1 MMAICMFVW
10 VQMALH
16 SQSGELSSALFADSL
31 ILVTQFMSSAKTIME
46 GKVT

>member
-1 MMAICMFVW
+1 MHVCLGADGSAF
-10 VQMALH
+10 
-16 SQSGELSSALFADSL
+16 SERRELSSALFADSL